1 MASRKG
7 TKTKEL
13 VGPMWSGGGRHD
25 LRLRGAASRGE
36 GLSWALTGKST
47 RSHWTTM
54 GPEADGMVTCWPAGV
69 RLHGRILSSSPKIWV
84 LT

>member
-25 LRLRGAASRGE
+25 LRLRGAAKRGG
-36 GLSWALTGKST
+36 GLSWTLTGKST

-69 RLHGRILSSSPKIWV
+69 KLHGRILSSSAKI
-84 LT
+84 